1 MIVTYMY
8 IHVDSGVSA
17 QKDIQVLSDS
27 GYSALFMQKGDF
39 PEKKMKGISVTN
51 LCLL

>member
-27 GYSALFMQKGDF
+27 EYSALLMQKGDF
-39 PEKKMKGISVTN
+39 PEKKMKGTSVSN

>member
-1 MIVTYMY
+1 MIVTCMY

-17 QKDIQVLSDS
+17 QKGIQVLSDS

-51 LCLL
+51 LGLL